1 MFLSKG
7 PAVPTSSR
15 RNFLRLAGAAGG
27 GLAFAGGLYPFT
39 AHADPIRPSSVDM
52 VPEGKATTIWY
63 RTPAVEANIIQEAL
77 PVGNGRLGA
86 LIGCDPADDFVY
98 LTDGSFWTGG
108 RNDTLTDDGQLPYG
122 KDDFGSF
129 GLLAKLRIALPGHSG
144 DAMSDYR
151 RQLDLSNGVV
161 SATYRHR
168 GTRYRR
174 EVYISHPDDVVVIRL
189 TGDGK
194 HTGTVSLSGTH
205 DETTSGGN
213 GQLSIA
219 GALGNGLRYA
229 AAVTAASDTGKV
241 RVDGDKII
249 FVDCHELLIVL
260 CGGTDYSP
268 DATKNYREP
277 ATDPLAVARGKVS
290 AAAKVSATQLL
301 NTHVADYQRL
311 YNRFTID
318 LGKSSPVQRSLDSWS
333 RIAVRYTDKSTP
345 DPELE
350 ATYVQYGR
358 YLTITG
364 SRDWLPMNLQG
375 LWVHNNNPDWYA
387 DYHTDINVQMNYWLA
402 DPAGLGENSHALAK
416 YCVSQLPVWTD
427 VTKRLYNN
435 ERNRFRNSTGRIA
448 GWAIAFS
455 TNIYGGSGWVWH
467 PSGNAWLCN
476 SLWRHYE
483 YSQDRDYLELIYP
496 VLKGAAEFWQARL
509 ITTTVTD
516 PDGTSREVLIDDS
529 SWSPE
534 HGPDRKGNTY
544 AQELAWELFEE
555 FKVASGTLH
564 RDVELAADLA
574 AMQDKLY
581 MPKVSPK
588 TGWLEEWMSP
598 DNLGETTHRH
608 LSPLIGLYPGDRISA
623 DTSPAA
629 LLDGVR
635 ALLTARGMDSYG
647 WACAWRS
654 LCWSRLKE
662 AEKAYQLYLTI
673 LRPSLNNGNGS
684 SANWFDMYSQGSYTI
699 FQIDA
704 NLGGSTAA
712 LEMILYSRPDVIE
725 LLPALPHAWAAKGS
739 VSGVGARGGFE
750 VDLSWR
756 NGKATEATVHSVGGT
771 TTELRAGD
779 FRKRINLKPG
789 KSVTVRIS

>member
-1 MFLSKG
+1 
-7 PAVPTSSR
+7 VPTSSR
-15 RNFLRLAGAAGG
+15 RDFLRLTGAAAGG

-39 AHADPIRPSSVDM
+39 AQAAPIRPSSVDM

-86 LIGCDPADDFVY
+86 LVGCDPADDFVY

-229 AAVTAASDTGKV
+229 AAVTAASDTGTV

-249 FVDCHELLIVL
+249 FAGCHELLIVL

-290 AAAKVSATQLL
+290 AAAKVSATKLL

-318 LGKSSPVQRSLDSWS
+318 LGTSSPVQSSLDSWS

-375 LWVHNNNPDWYA
+375 LWVHNNTPDWFA

-402 DPAGLGENSHALAK
+402 DPAGLGESSQALAK

-435 ERNRFRNSTGRIA
+435 ENNRFRNSTGKIA

-496 VLKGAAEFWQARL
+496 VLKGASEFWQARL

-534 HGPDRKGNTY
+534 HGPDSKGNTY

-555 FKVASGTLH
+555 FKVASKTLH
-564 RDVELAADLA
+564 RDVELAANLA

-581 MPKVSPK
+581 LPQVSPK

-629 LLDGVR
+629 LLDGVQ

-654 LCWSRLKE
+654 LCWSRLKD

-673 LRPSLNNGNGS
+673 LRPSLNNGNGT

-704 NLGGSTAA
+704 NLGGPAAA

-750 VDLSWR
+750 VDMSWR
-756 NGKATEATVHSVGGT
+756 DGKATEATIRSVGGT

-779 FRKRINLKPG
+779 FRKQINLKPG

>member
-1 MFLSKG
+1 MAARAHG
-7 PAVPTSSR
+7 
-15 RNFLRLAGAAGG
+15 GA
-27 GLAFAGGLYPFT
+27 PK
-39 AHADPIRPSSVDM
+39 R
-52 VPEGKATTIWY
+52 
-63 RTPAVEANIIQEAL
+63 
-77 PVGNGRLGA
+77 
-86 LIGCDPADDFVY
+86 
-98 LTDGSFWTGG
+98 
-108 RNDTLTDDGQLPYG
+108 
-122 KDDFGSF
+122 
-129 GLLAKLRIALPGHSG
+129 
-144 DAMSDYR
+144 DYR

-435 ERNRFRNSTGRIA
+435 ERNRFRNSTGKIA

-555 FKVASGTLH
+555 FKVASGRLH

-581 MPKVSPK
+581 MPQVSPK

-654 LCWSRLKE
+654 LCWSRLKD

-704 NLGGSTAA
+704 NLGGSAAA

-756 NGKATEATVHSVGGT
+756 NGKATEATVRSVGGT
-771 TTELRAGD
+771 TTELRAGG

>member
-1 MFLSKG
+1 V
-7 PAVPTSSR
+7 PASSR
-15 RNFLRLAGAAGG
+15 RDFLRLTGVAGG
-27 GLAFAGGLYPFT
+27 GLAFALQPFA
-39 AHADPIRPSSVDM
+39 AHAAPIRPSTVDI
-52 VPEGKATTIWY
+52 VPQDKATTIWY

-86 LIGCDPADDFVY
+86 LVGCDPADDFVY

-108 RNDTLTDDGQLPYG
+108 RNDTPTDDGQLPYG
-122 KDDFGSF
+122 KDDFGSY
-129 GLLAKLRIALPGHSG
+129 GLLAQLRIALPGHSG
-144 DAMSDYR
+144 DALSDYR
-151 RQLDLSNGVV
+151 RELDLSNGVL
-161 SATYRHR
+161 SASYRH
-168 GTRYRR
+168 GGAHYRR
-174 EVYISHPDDVVVIRL
+174 EVYASHPDDVVVVRL
-189 TGDGK
+189 TGDGP
-194 HTGTVSLSGTH
+194 HTGTVSLAGTH
-205 DETTSGGN
+205 GETTSGGN
-213 GQLSIA
+213 GGLSLD

-229 AAVTAASDTGKV
+229 AAVTAAGDGGRV
-241 RVDGDKII
+241 RVDGDKIA
-249 FVDCHELLIVL
+249 FSGCRELLIVV

-268 DATKNYREP
+268 DAEKGFRE
-277 ATDPLAVARGKVS
+277 ASVDPLAVARGKVA
-290 AAAKVSATQLL
+290 AAAKVSGSTLL
-301 NTHVADYQRL
+301 KTHVADYQRL

-318 LGKSSPVQRSLDSWS
+318 LGDSSPVQRSLDSWS

-350 ATYVQYGR
+350 AAYVQYGR

-375 LWVHNNNPDWYA
+375 VWVHNNAPDWFA
-387 DYHTDINVQMNYWLA
+387 DYHTDINVEMNYWLA
-402 DPAGLGENSHALAK
+402 DPAGLGGNSLALAK

-427 VTKRLYNN
+427 VTKRLFNN
-435 ERNRFRNSTGRIA
+435 EKNRFRNSTGKTA
-448 GWAIAFS
+448 GWAVAFS

-476 SLWRHYE
+476 TLWRHYE

-509 ITTTVTD
+509 ITTTVTGS
-516 PDGTSREVLIDDS
+516 DGHTREVLIDDTA
-529 SWSPE
+529 WSPE
-534 HGPDRKGNTY
+534 QGPDSKGITY

-555 FKVASGTLH
+555 FKVAAATLV
-564 RDVELAADLA
+564 RDAELAADLA
-574 AMQDKLY
+574 AMQEKLY
-581 MPKVSPK
+581 LPEVSPK

-608 LSPLIGLYPGDRISA
+608 LSPLIGFYPGDRINTDTGSA
-623 DTSPAA
+623 E

-654 LCWSRLKE
+654 LCWSRLKD
-662 AEKAYQLYLTI
+662 AEKAYQLYLTV
-673 LRPSLNNGNGS
+673 LRPSINNGNGT

-704 NLGGSTAA
+704 NLGGATAA
-712 LEMILYSRPDVIE
+712 LEMILYSRPGVIE
-725 LLPALPHAWAAKGS
+725 LLPALPQAWADKGS

-756 NGKATEATVHSVGGT
+756 NGRATAATVRSVGGT

-789 KSVTVRIS
+789 QSLTVRIP